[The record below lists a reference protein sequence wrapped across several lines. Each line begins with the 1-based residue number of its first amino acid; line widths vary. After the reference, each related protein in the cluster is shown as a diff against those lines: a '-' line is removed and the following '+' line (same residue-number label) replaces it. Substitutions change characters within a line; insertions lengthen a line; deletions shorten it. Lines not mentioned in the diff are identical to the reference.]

1 MKWLLNN
8 FWLKVVAFAAGLLVW
23 FHVATE
29 KSYDFDITLPV
40 TEIALKD
47 QLALSKEPPDSLFVS
62 VSATGKQL
70 LRHEW
75 RDRGVRIN
83 ATQYQAGR
91 YSLSLSKLNT
101 FLVYTEDLIS
111 LDEVISP
118 VTVPLEIDVESASSV
133 KVVPDLDVSADEGFA
148 IGQEL
153 VVVPPTVR
161 LTGPRSKVGLIT
173 SLPTEPKKLGG
184 LKNPVTMRLALI
196 PPKGFGFHLAPD
208 SVTVTVPV
216 VPVKTR
222 VYEDIPVVVFNAPPD
237 VVVTTD
243 PKVVRLEIIGPPDDI
258 DLLNRNALTA
268 SVDYRRQNTEN
279 RAGIKV
285 DCPPNFRLKRASD
298 QSVHIQVDTNADL
311 RN

>member
-29 KSYDFDITLPV
+29 KPYNYDITLPV

-70 LRHEW
+70 LRQEW

-91 YSLSLSKLNT
+91 YSLPLSTVNT

-118 VTVPLEIDVESASSV
+118 VTVPLEIDVESISNVSV
-133 KVVPDLDVSADEGFA
+133 APDLDVSADEGFA
-148 IGQEL
+148 IGQEI
-153 VVVPPTVR
+153 VVVPPKVR
-161 LTGPRSKVGLIT
+161 LTGPRSKVGLIA
-173 SLPTEPKKLGG
+173 SLSTEHKKLGG
-184 LKNPVTMRLALI
+184 LKNPVTMKLALI
-196 PPKGFGFHLAPD
+196 PPKGFGFQLFPD
-208 SVTVTVPV
+208 SVTVTVQV

-222 VYEDIPVVVFNAPPD
+222 VYEDIPVVVFNAPPN
-237 VVVTTD
+237 VAVTTD
-243 PKVVRLEIIGPPDDI
+243 PEFVRLEIIGPPDDI

-268 SVDYRRQNTEN
+268 SVDYRRQNADNE
-279 RAGIKV
+279 AGLKV
-285 DCPPNFRLKRASD
+285 DCPPSFRLKRSSS